1 MECSIIH
8 LVFFDLVG
16 KLISKACDAEYL
28 PFDFAHKFRS
38 FQASEIHGI
47 PLFSEK
53 FLKKI
58 TSCELP
64 FFVQLYV
71 LQFATWID
79 NSLIKELVMASE
91 SELAMKI
98 FNKFDASLDYNLPIT
113 SYPIPS
119 PSQLIMPLDDSNYT
133 IVATK
138 HTQSLRE
145 ITVNQVKVIKML
157 LINNWQ
163 ITEHAVQLIALC
175 ATSSFLYWM
184 IPKRIAHLI
193 TQCGIEVQHKLLEE
207 GIIMINLF
215 PSTFFSDSHDL
226 VSHSLSMGPFSFLS
240 TCLPGKNMMV
250 RKSMC
255 FMHATA
261 NLKFYPP
268 SP

>member
-113 SYPIPS
+113 SYSIPS
-119 PSQLIMPLDDSNYT
+119 PSQLMMPLDDSDYT
-133 IVATK
+133 VVATK

-240 TCLPGKNMMV
+240 TCLPGKNMVV

-261 NLKFYPP
+261 NLKFYAP
-268 SP
+268 SL